1 MGDFSDID
9 LSDGEKDNL
18 KRAPLSD
25 RKSGKK
31 VKECPGCSQMLANAT
46 KECMYCDYV
55 FNSKSLLASVQSAAA
70 ESAFLRDRFPFE
82 PERVSIS
89 EIISC

>member
-1 MGDFSDID
+1 MGDFSDLD
-9 LSDGEKDNL
+9 LSDGEKEYM
-18 KRAPLSD
+18 KRPVSD

-31 VKECPGCSQMLANAT
+31 VKECPGCGQMLANAT

-55 FNSKSLLASVQSAAA
+55 FNSKSLLTSVQSAAA

-82 PERVSIS
+82 PERVSIH
-89 EIISC
+89 